1 MAGNQREME
10 RRERRAQKDRRHK
23 RILWIIIAVIVIILI
38 IMKICEINI
47 NSVKDRFTDEK
58 GKFTL
63 TQGVADDNFPYNLD
77 ASQNVSIVNI
87 NNKLGIITPSSYT
100 VLNSKDADAE
110 YVFEHGYSNPILE
123 TAGIYSL
130 IYDQGDK
137 NYRLDTV
144 SSAVYEQETEN
155 TILCADVS
163 KNGTV
168 AVATTSSE
176 KVCDITVY
184 SKSLEKTF
192 ELSTSDGYIVSM
204 ALSDNGKRLAAAVL
218 KGENADLK
226 TTVYLYDVSNAGAK
240 PKAAQLP
247 HGSVIDMS
255 FTSSNVL
262 VVGDSYAGI
271 VKKSGKYEEIY
282 AENAISTRC
291 ISYTPAGDLIL
302 VYNSYSN
309 STDNVVSYI
318 KSSGK
323 VKSEIKVKGNI
334 KSATA
339 SSSLVTVLT
348 NSEIISFNLSNSE
361 EKSRISA
368 DDSVKS
374 ICRMGSEIF
383 IHKQSFIDRSGA
395 ETN

>member
-10 RRERRAQKDRRHK
+10 RRERRVQKERKHK
-23 RILWIIIAVIVIILI
+23 KILWIIIAVIVLILI
-38 IMKICEINI
+38 IMKVCEINI
-47 NSVKDRFTDEK
+47 NSVKERFTDED

-63 TQGVADDNFPYNLD
+63 THGVAEDNFPYSLD
-77 ASQNVSIVNI
+77 ASQNVSVINI
-87 NNKLGIITPSSYT
+87 NNKLGIMTPSSFT
-100 VLNSKDADAE
+100 VLNSNDADTE
-110 YVFEHGYSNPILE
+110 YVFEHGYSNPVLE

-130 IYDQGDK
+130 IYDQGAK

-168 AVATTSSE
+168 AVATTSNE
-176 KVCDITVY
+176 KICDITVY
-184 SKSLEKTF
+184 SKSLEKT
-192 ELSTSDGYIVSM
+192 LQISTSDGYIVAM
-204 ALSDNGKRLAAAVL
+204 ALSDNGKKVAAAVIT
-218 KGENADLK
+218 GENADLK
-226 TTVYLYDVSNAGAK
+226 TSVYLYDVSSGSADAK
-240 PKAAQLP
+240 AIELP
-247 HGSVIDMS
+247 HGSVIDIS
-255 FTSSNVL
+255 YTSKNVI
-262 VVGDSYAGI
+262 VVGDSYAGMI
-271 VKKSGKYEEIY
+271 KSSGKYEEIY
-282 AENAISTRC
+282 AEDSISARC

-318 KSSGK
+318 KSNGK
-323 VKSEIKVKGNI
+323 IKNEIKVSGNI
-334 KSATA
+334 KSVTA
-339 SSSLVTVLT
+339 SSSLVSVLT

-361 EKSRISA
+361 EKGRILT
-368 DDSVKS
+368 DDSSKS

-383 IHKQSFIDRSGA
+383 VHKQSFIDRSEA